1 MSSVTSNDR
10 ELLASNTVFG
20 GAATA
25 TASPTEN
32 GNGNTFNNS
41 NGSNKAMD
49 GTSSSAVKKPSS
61 RSSKHKH
68 TATASS
74 SLADG
79 LPIRSY
85 GSDTGD
91 LSSGGGGRKA
101 EKDDLRKPLRD
112 SIINASETALDL
124 YAEGSTGGMMLGG
137 GGGKGGPEIPPRR
150 AKTFMDTV
158 RLRLGITTNDDQWR
172 AVICTGDAW
181 ELKNDFLDNAVNNRR
196 YNLITFLPLALAN
209 QFKLFFNI
217 FFLAVALSQF
227 IPALQVGPLFIYF
240 APLAF
245 VVTLSLLKDGWDDI
259 NRFRRDVK
267 ANNEEYDLLVCGP
280 EGAHHAA
287 LTPSQ
292 MLSDSRNNSK
302 SNFSNRGSATNG
314 GDGYAGIGS
323 TDVDADSSAAG
334 ANPYAHLPP
343 GAITKV
349 KAKDIRVG
357 DILILHQKARI
368 PADCIVL
375 HTTEGSGAS
384 FVRTDQLDGE
394 TDWKLRFP
402 IKHTAGMTYD
412 EIAKSALRLTC
423 EPPHKDIYAFSG
435 AAEVNRSPNSEGVS
449 LENTLW
455 ANCVVASGTMTAAVV
470 YTGKD
475 TRSAMNANKPSSK
488 RGLFDI
494 ELNTISALCFGILV
508 ILSLLLVVEQRFVG
522 RWYVML
528 VRFIILLSAIIP
540 ISMRVN
546 IDVARLWYSFM
557 IFKDTKIA
565 GTIVRNTNLPE
576 ELGRLQY
583 LFSDKTGTLTK
594 NVMEFRCLQLGAQ
607 FCLEH
612 ENEEDFTQALDVY
625 FKDMIRDAETAAGLS
640 TADGVVASAAPTK
653 RKKGDKSGSAAIA
666 MGGGGSNSRNI
677 VGFSHQQIKEI
688 GNAMLGLSLCH
699 NVTPVFPE
707 EGSGETE
714 VEFQASSPDEV
725 AMVKFAST
733 VKIRLHDRTLKHCT
747 LKVLDDDKELRY
759 TILKMFPFTSER
771 KSMSIFIK
779 DDATGQCWFYMKG
792 ADVKMRQCVRQCE
805 WLDES
810 CQEMAEKGLR
820 TLVFARKA
828 VTEAEVNTFLADLEK
843 ASAVLG
849 DARAQAVEDV
859 LLSMEVG
866 LEMLCITGVEDQLQD
881 DVTSSLETL
890 GMCGIKVWMLT
901 GDKVETATCIG
912 RSTLLIPRH
921 SEIYEF
927 LARTPQQVDT
937 MLFEMEQRFGLG
949 GGGGGIGA
957 GGQTKWAL
965 VMDGTCLA
973 LCLTDEWEERFAK
986 IARLAHSVIVARCS
1000 PTQKAA
1006 VVCVIQKYS
1015 DKSVRT
1021 AAIGDGG
1028 NDVSMILA
1036 ANLGIGVEG
1045 LEGKQAS
1052 MAADFSIT
1060 KFSHCMRL
1068 IMWHGRNSYMR
1079 SCRMSQ
1085 FIIHRGI
1092 IYSVVQTVFSLVFN
1106 GSTMSVFNGYLL
1118 MGYATIFTMA
1128 PVFALVLDEDH
1139 FESDI
1144 SEFPQLYKELLKG
1157 RAMNV
1162 RSFLQ
1167 WVWISFFQGG
1177 VMMYLAL
1184 ELFEEELFQI
1194 VAITYTALLITELV
1208 IVAAGIHFRILWK
1221 QRRLHLLL
1229 FAAAEAFSIFAFFFA
1244 VMVLPNTIDRQFFFS
1259 TPFWAKTGVIC
1270 AASIGPILILF
1281 LVFKYIVFRK
1291 STDVHK
1297 M

>member
-1 MSSVTSNDR
+1 MSSYDYANPSSPPQPVSHREMSEMSTDR
-10 ELLASNTVFG
+10 ELLEQRAQKLDKVRRS
-20 GAATA
+20 
-25 TASPTEN
+25 
-32 GNGNTFNNS
+32 
-41 NGSNKAMD
+41 D
-49 GTSSSAVKKPSS
+49 SAVGENPENRNSK
-61 RSSKHKH
+61 RHHNSSKGNNYSPSNNNNDQNDDENEEDLKRPLKESVIN
-68 TATASS
+68 SS
-74 SLADG
+74 
-79 LPIRSY
+79 
-85 GSDTGD
+85 TTD
-91 LSSGGGGRKA
+91 LSGAGGHESGDGGGG
-101 EKDDLRKPLRD
+101 
-112 SIINASETALDL
+112 TQ
-124 YAEGSTGGMMLGG
+124 
-137 GGGKGGPEIPPRR
+137 IPPRQPISFID
-150 AKTFMDTV
+150 KIKLKLGMTVVDT
-158 RLRLGITTNDDQWR
+158 QWR
-172 AVICTGDAW
+172 EVHYVGPNEWSGKA
-181 ELKNDFLDNAVNNRR
+181 DFTDNAVNNRR

-240 APLAF
+240 APLVF
-245 VVTLSLLKDGWDDI
+245 VVCLSLMKDAWDDI
-259 NRFRRDVK
+259 GRFRRDVK
-267 ANNEEYDLLVCGP
+267 SNNEEFDMLVC
-280 EGAHHAA
+280 AA
-287 LTPSQ
+287 T
-292 MLSDSRNNSK
+292 LSTSHYQAQEPNN
-302 SNFSNRGSATNG
+302 NHNHVDLYGSATTTSTTHSSPLVP
-314 GDGYAGIGS
+314 AGLPGS
-323 TDVDADSSAAG
+323 
-334 ANPYAHLPP
+334 
-343 GAITKV
+343 IRKV
-349 KAKDIRVG
+349 KAKDIQVG
-357 DILILHQKARI
+357 DILVLHQKSRI

-402 IKHTAGMTYD
+402 IKHTHGMSSP
-412 EIAKSALRLTC
+412 EIAQCGLKLIC

-435 AAEVNRSPNSEGVS
+435 AAEINRNPIAEGIS
-449 LENTLW
+449 LENTIW
-455 ANCVVASGTMTAAVV
+455 ANCVVASGTVTAAVI

-508 ILSLLLVVEQRFVG
+508 ILSFLLVVEQRFVG
-522 RWYVML
+522 RWYVMF

-557 IFKDTKIA
+557 IFKDSKIP

-594 NVMEFRCLQLGAQ
+594 NIMEFRCVQLGPQ
-607 FCLEH
+607 FCMQH
-612 ENEEDFTQALDVY
+612 DNEEDFNQALDVY
-625 FKDMIRDAETAAGLS
+625 FRDMLAQQQQHSSQGSSTSSSTVGTKSKRSAGS
-640 TADGVVASAAPTK
+640 SAGN
-653 RKKGDKSGSAAIA
+653 RI
-666 MGGGGSNSRNI
+666 I
-677 VGFSHQQIKEI
+677 GFSQQQIREI

-699 NVTPVFPE
+699 NVTPVYPE
-707 EGSGETE
+707 EGSENTE
-714 VEFQASSPDEV
+714 MEFQASSPDEV
-725 AMVKFAST
+725 AMVKFASS
-733 VKIRLHDRTLKHCT
+733 VKILLHERTLKNCV
-747 LKVLDDDKELRY
+747 LKVTDEGKELRY
-759 TILKMFPFTSER
+759 KILKMFPFTSER

-779 DDATGQCWFYMKG
+779 DEATGQCWFYMKG
-792 ADVKMRQCVRQCE
+792 ADVKMRQCVKQCD

-820 TLVFARKA
+820 TLVFARKPL
-828 VTEAEVNTFLADLEK
+828 TEGEVKQFLASLDR
-843 ASAVLG
+843 ASAILG
-849 DARAQAVEDV
+849 EGRAQAVEDV
-859 LLSMEVG
+859 LVSMETN
-866 LEMLCITGVEDQLQD
+866 LEMLGITGVEDQLQD

-921 SEIYEF
+921 SEIFEF
-927 LARTPQQVDT
+927 LARTPEQAEK
-937 MLFEMEQRFGLG
+937 LINEMEQRFGAAAFG
-949 GGGGGIGA
+949 GSNTLMA
-957 GGQTKWAL
+957 QVKWAL

-973 LCLTDEWEERFAK
+973 LCLTPELEQKFAN

-1092 IYSVVQTVFSLVFN
+1092 IYSVVQTVFSLVFQ

-1144 SEFPQLYKELLKG
+1144 SEFPQLYKELLKA
-1157 RAMNV
+1157 RTMNV

-1177 VMMYLAL
+1177 VMMYLAI

-1208 IVAAGIHFRILWK
+1208 IVAAGLHFRVLWK

-1229 FAAAEAFSIFAFFFA
+1229 FAAAEAFSVLAFFFA
-1244 VMVLPNTIDRQFFFS
+1244 VLVLPNTIDQKFFFS
-1259 TPFWAKTGVIC
+1259 GPFWSKTGIIC
-1270 AASIGPILILF
+1270 AASIGPILLLF
-1281 LVFKYIVFRK
+1281 LLMKYIVFRK

-1297 M
+1297 L